1 MMLRGVGG
9 IYTGMREE
17 FQDWEER
24 KGKRGAGRGGAR
36 GSSPRAPILNI

>member
-24 KGKRGAGRGGAR
+24 KGKRGAGRGGTWQQPK
-36 GSSPRAPILNI
+36 SSDS